1 MAHQHVLQPW
11 DEKALAALDAGQIDS
26 ALDALVQG
34 YQQIV
39 LAYCIATMGDA
50 AIGEEVAL
58 DVFGSIWQA
67 LPGFRRESSFRTWIF
82 AIARNTCI
90 KRMGIRGRLRRIF
103 VYGIDKTFVKAQPD
117 LSGSPEEVMM
127 KQQQGERLQHAL
139 EKLTRKDRDLITMV
153 YFEGLS
159 LEAIAKRR
167 SQGRETVRQ
176 ALLKAQQKLK
186 QILDRYDH
194 GIP

>member
-11 DEKALAALDAGQIDS
+11 DEKALAALNAGQIDN

-34 YQQIV
+34 YKQIV
-39 LAYCIATMGDA
+39 LAYCIATMGDYA
-50 AIGEEVAL
+50 LGEEVAL
-58 DVFGSIWQA
+58 DVFGAIWQA
-67 LPGFRRESSFRTWIF
+67 LPGFKRESSFRTWIL

-103 VYGIDKTFVKAQPD
+103 VYGIGKTLVEAQLDPAD
-117 LSGSPEEVMM
+117 SPEEVMI
-127 KQQQGERLQHAL
+127 KQQQGERLLHAL
-139 EKLTRKDRDLITMV
+139 EKLTRKDRDLITML

-176 ALLKAQQKLK
+176 ELLKVQQKLK
-186 QILDRYDH
+186 QIID
-194 GIP
+194 